1 MGDGL
6 PHPQWPLN
14 RITSTLTAVLLQV
27 APCPPLSSGLHCCTS
42 SVQCLCLQLQQP
54 PLSHASPH
62 RAQSGAAAAGG
73 GLNFGSGLGPVVPL
87 PHMNGATP
95 GASLY
100 ASQDDSTGHLLHHQ
114 MPAHTMPH
122 QQVPVC
128 HLSVWHTCLLCLGH
142 PGVGAPA
149 SVAAHPSSGQWV

>member
-42 SVQCLCLQLQQP
+42 SVQCLW
-54 PLSHASPH
+54 
-62 RAQSGAAAAGG
+62 
-73 GLNFGSGLGPVVPL
+73 LNFGSGLGPVVPL